1 MLALAVTKFSILILV
16 IGITLLHAG
25 AFCIRIGH
33 WPRRTGT
40 DPFCGKCDYVLLG
53 LESERCPECGQ
64 YLSSRTIVRGH
75 RRRRGGVTFVGGV
88 LVVVGMWLAVLSTSD
103 FVRGM
108 N

>member
-1 MLALAVTKFSILILV
+1 MLSLAVINFSIVV

-64 YLSSRTIVRGH
+64 FLSPRTIVRGH
-75 RRRRGGVTFVGGV
+75 RRRRGAVTFMGGV
-88 LVVVGMWLAVLSTSD
+88 LVLLGLLFAVASTSD